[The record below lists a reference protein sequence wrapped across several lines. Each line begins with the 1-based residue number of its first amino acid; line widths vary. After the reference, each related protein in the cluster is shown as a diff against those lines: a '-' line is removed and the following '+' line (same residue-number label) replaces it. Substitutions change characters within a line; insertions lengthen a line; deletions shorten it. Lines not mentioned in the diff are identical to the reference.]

1 MGLEHNGT
9 KRTQYDFKLKAA
21 IETTF
26 GLLFCFELVF
36 LAVELY
42 CDFSEVGGTPLTT
55 PYAQD

>member
-1 MGLEHNGT
+1 MVQRGLNMT
-9 KRTQYDFKLKAA
+9 FKLKAA

-26 GLLFCFELVF
+26 GLLYCFELVF

-42 CDFSEVGGTPLTT
+42 CGFSEVGGTPLTT